1 MPRTSSASSPPGT
14 LRHSLRDA
22 VGPVKGVLRDR
33 GWIWLLSA
41 LWVAIGA
48 GGAGYAFV
56 MTTQTCNNAC
66 STETFLFPQWTG
78 EPAVI
83 LLVGALAAAV
93 WILLALPLLVA
104 GLVRL
109 RGWRR
114 RNWLRAAGWAGS
126 WVAGLAL
133 MNQAADWAAAGLGRA
148 SGILSV
154 GEMAICA
161 AWLMLG
167 AVITWILGAPAPP
180 RARSAPD
187 KTVTSA

>member
-114 RNWLRAAGWAGS
+114 RNWLRAAALAGM
-126 WVAGLAL
+126 WIVGFALMGLA
-133 MNQAADWAAAGLGRA
+133 
-148 SGILSV
+148 ILSALAWQDGAGAPNV
-154 GEMAICA
+154 AWGELPVFA
-161 AWLMLG
+161 AWLALG
-167 AVITWILGAPAPP
+167 AGMTRVLDLAPQVQPGIH
-180 RARSAPD
+180 
-187 KTVTSA
+187 